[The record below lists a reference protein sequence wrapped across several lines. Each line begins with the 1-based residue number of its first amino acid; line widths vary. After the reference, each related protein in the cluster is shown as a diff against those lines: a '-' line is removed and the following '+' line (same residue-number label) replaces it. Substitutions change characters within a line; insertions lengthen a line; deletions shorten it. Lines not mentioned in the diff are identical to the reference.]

1 MLLLYFLKI
10 TIRQTEVAN
19 ITCIFAPQCISL
31 MFIIPSFFSQC
42 LCFLSTLASKL
53 FHFHFH
59 FQKPSIW
66 QHIHTHTSAPHTF
79 PNNRRPSYEGQQL
92 PDCLRRLEISVLPRN
107 TNRFRA
113 NKRVVRYDY
122 SLTDP
127 VSRAALRGARLVPLQ
142 GNPSLP
148 LQ

>member
-1 MLLLYFLKI
+1 MLLLNFLKI

-19 ITCIFAPQCISL
+19 ITRILAPQCVSL

-42 LCFLSTLASKL
+42 LFFLSTLAPKL
-53 FHFHFH
+53 FHI
-59 FQKPSIW
+59 QKT
-66 QHIHTHTSAPHTF
+66 QHLTAHTHTHTSAAHTF

-92 PDCLRRLEISVLPRN
+92 PDCLRRLEMSVLPRN

-113 NKRVVRYDY
+113 NKRVDRYDY

-127 VSRAALRGARLVPLQ
+127 MSRAALRGARLVPLQ

>member
-1 MLLLYFLKI
+1 MLLLNFLKI

-19 ITCIFAPQCISL
+19 ITCIFAPQCVSL
-31 MFIIPSFFSQC
+31 MFIIPSSVSFFS
-42 LCFLSTLASKL
+42 L
-53 FHFHFH
+53 FSGSQTFPFT
-59 FQKPSIW
+59 FPKT
-66 QHIHTHTSAPHTF
+66 QHLTARTHTHTSAPHTF

-92 PDCLRRLEISVLPRN
+92 PDCLRRLEMSVLPRN

-113 NKRVVRYDY
+113 NKRVDRYDY